1 MEEIL
6 LLLQVIKPDGGV
18 TIVTTGDQTGW
29 RIKPDEE
36 DTIVIT
42 DLHRKKEGFYKK
54 MSYPSDTVP
63 VKYERETYRSQ
74 TTSER
79 RIPTYSDYTPYDHRF
94 NKYDRD
100 IPTKYSSKPLT
111 YTNTYSTYNKDIPY
125 SGYTPVSSYTSRPL
139 SYTPVSRYTSR
150 PLSYTPVSSYTSRSF
165 QDTPVSSYTSRP
177 FHYTPVSSYTR
188 RPFTHNS
195 RLSNKPTT
203 SDGNWTTYDKE
214 MTHESDEIR
223 KEWEDTFKK
232 VAPRADAWSLAD
244 TISKRMVPV
253 TESDDWITG
262 GDSKPH
268 DFIVQDATGKR
279 TFFAEF
285 DLSQFKPEEI
295 KIKTTGSYLTIRARH
310 QDRDPSN
317 SSKREYSREILLPD
331 EVSTDFITSKLS
343 RTGKLTLEA
352 PIFGSQRT
360 NRDVSIPVE
369 YGY

>member
-1 MEEIL
+1 
-6 LLLQVIKPDGGV
+6 
-18 TIVTTGDQTGW
+18 
-29 RIKPDEE
+29 
-36 DTIVIT
+36 
-42 DLHRKKEGFYKK
+42 
-54 MSYPSDTVP
+54 MSYLSDTVP
-63 VKYERETYRSQ
+63 VKYERETYRSK

-79 RIPTYSDYTPYDHRF
+79 RTPTYSDYTPIDHRL
-94 NKYDRD
+94 NKYERD

-111 YTNTYSTYNKDIPY
+111 HTNTHSTYKKDIPY
-125 SGYTPVSSYTSRPL
+125 SSYSPVSS
-139 SYTPVSRYTSR
+139 YTSR
-150 PLSYTPVSSYTSRSF
+150 PLSYTPVSSYTSRPLSYKPVSSYTSRPLSYTPVSSYTSRPF
-165 QDTPVSSYTSRP
+165 NDTTVSSYTSRP
-177 FHYTPVSSYTR
+177 FHYTPVSSYKS
-188 RPFTHNS
+188 RPFQYTPVSSYTSRPVTYNS
-195 RLSNKPTT
+195 TKKPST
-203 SDGNWTTYDKE
+203 SDDNWITYDKE

-232 VAPRADAWSLAD
+232 IAPRADQWSLAD

-262 GDSKPH
+262 GDNKVH
-268 DFIVQDATGKR
+268 DFIVHDATGKR
-279 TFFAEF
+279 KFYAEF

-295 KIKTTGSYLTIRARH
+295 QIKTSGSYLTIRARH

-352 PIFGSQRT
+352 PIFGSQRK
-360 NRDVSIPVE
+360 NRDVTIPVE